1 MTLGKPS
8 WSASAPASARRFPA
22 LAGFFVFAWLS
33 LAGCATPQLTALRGA
48 WPADVP
54 GQAQLSQVPFFAQA
68 DYQCG
73 PAALAMVAQSA
84 GVSVTPEQLVE
95 QVYLPGR
102 QGSLQ
107 PEMLAATRRQGLVAY
122 PLAPELNALLRE
134 LAAGNPVLVF
144 QNLSLPIYPLW
155 HYAVAI
161 GYDRDRSELVLHS
174 GTTERLTMSLATFE
188 RTWARGGRWAM
199 LALPTDRLPAT
210 ATPDAYASA
219 VATLERT
226 HPDAA
231 HAAYATAL
239 KTWPQQRALLLGSG
253 NTAYALGQRNQAA
266 QAYEAAAKADPT
278 FADAWNNLAQVRLE
292 LGQQVQAS
300 EAIAR
305 AVALGGPR
313 AARYRELQ
321 KKINGTGAKP

>member
-1 MTLGKPS
+1 MTHGQPCQ
-8 WSASAPASARRFPA
+8 SAPAPAGALKFPA
-22 LAGFFVFAWLS
+22 LAGFFVCALLVLS
-33 LAGCATPQLTALRGA
+33 GCATPQLTELSAA
-48 WPADVP
+48 WPAEVP
-54 GQAQLSQVPFFAQA
+54 DQAQVNSVPFFPQA

-84 GVSVTPEQLVE
+84 GVPVTPEQLVE

-107 PEMLAATRRQGLVAY
+107 PEMLASARRQGLLAY
-122 PLAPELNALLRE
+122 PLAPKLNALLRE

-144 QNLSLPIYPLW
+144 QNLSLPVYPIW

-161 GYDRDRSELVLHS
+161 GYDRTRSELTLHS

-188 RTWARGGRWAM
+188 RTWARGERWAM
-199 LALPTDRLPAT
+199 LALPTNRLPVT

-219 VATLERT
+219 VATLERIN
-226 HPDAA
+226 PAA
-231 HAAYATAL
+231 AFTAYTTGLQTWPRHRGLLFGRGNAAYA
-239 KTWPQQRALLLGSG
+239 Q
-253 NTAYALGQRNQAA
+253 GQRDTAA
-266 QAYEAAAKADPT
+266 QAYEAAALADPA
-278 FADAWNNLAQVRLE
+278 FADAWNNLAQVQLE
-292 LGQQVQAS
+292 LGQRKQAL

-313 AARYRELQ
+313 EARYRELQ
-321 KKINGTGAKP
+321 QKINENGLKP

>member
-1 MTLGKPS
+1 MTHGQPCQ
-8 WSASAPASARRFPA
+8 SAPAQAGAPRFPA
-22 LAGFFVFAWLS
+22 LAGFFVCALLWLS
-33 LAGCATPQLTALRGA
+33 GCATPQLTALSAA

-54 GQAQLSQVPFFAQA
+54 DQAQVSGVPFFPQA

-84 GVSVTPEQLVE
+84 GVPVTPELLVD

-107 PEMLAATRRQGLVAY
+107 PEMLASARRQGLVAY
-122 PLAPELNALLRE
+122 PLAPELNAVLRE

-144 QNLSLPIYPLW
+144 QNLSLPIYPIW

-161 GYDRDRSELVLHS
+161 GYDRSRSEVVLHS

-188 RTWARGGRWAM
+188 RTWARGERWAM
-199 LALPTDRLPAT
+199 LALPTSRLPAS

-226 HPDAA
+226 NPGAA
-231 HAAYATAL
+231 LTAYTTGLQTWPQHRGLLFGRGNAAYA
-239 KTWPQQRALLLGSG
+239 QGQRA
-253 NTAYALGQRNQAA
+253 AAA
-266 QAYEAAAKADPT
+266 QAYEAAAQADPD
-278 FADAWNNLAQVRLE
+278 FADAWNNLAQVQLE
-292 LGQQVQAS
+292 LGQRPQAAK
-300 EAIAR
+300 AIAR

-313 AARYRELQ
+313 EARYRDLQ
-321 KKINGTGAKP
+321 RKINEKGAKP

>member
-1 MTLGKPS
+1 MTHGQPCQ
-8 WSASAPASARRFPA
+8 SAPAQAGVPRFPA
-22 LAGFFVFAWLS
+22 LAGFFVCALLWLS
-33 LAGCATPQLTALRGA
+33 GCATPQLTALSAA

-54 GQAQLSQVPFFAQA
+54 DQAQVSGVPFFPQA

-84 GVSVTPEQLVE
+84 GVPVTPEQLLD

-107 PEMLAATRRQGLVAY
+107 PEMLASARRQGLVAY
-122 PLAPELNALLRE
+122 PLAPELNAVLRE

-144 QNLSLPIYPLW
+144 QNLSLPIYPIW

-161 GYDRDRSELVLHS
+161 GYDRSRSEVVLHS

-188 RTWARGGRWAM
+188 RTWARGERWAM
-199 LALPTDRLPAT
+199 LALPTSRLPAS

-226 HPDAA
+226 NPGAA
-231 HAAYATAL
+231 LTAYTTGLQTWPQHRGLLFGRGNAAYA
-239 KTWPQQRALLLGSG
+239 QGQRA
-253 NTAYALGQRNQAA
+253 AAA
-266 QAYEAAAKADPT
+266 QAYEAAAQADPD
-278 FADAWNNLAQVRLE
+278 FADAWNNLAQVQLE
-292 LGQQVQAS
+292 LGQRPQAAK
-300 EAIAR
+300 AIAR

-313 AARYRELQ
+313 EARYRDLQ
-321 KKINGTGAKP
+321 RKINEKGAKP

>member
-1 MTLGKPS
+1 MTHGQPCQ
-8 WSASAPASARRFPA
+8 SAPAQAGAPRFPA
-22 LAGFFVFAWLS
+22 LAGFFVCALLWLS
-33 LAGCATPQLTALRGA
+33 GCATPQLTALSAA

-54 GQAQLSQVPFFAQA
+54 DQAQVSGVPFFPQA

-84 GVSVTPEQLVE
+84 GVPVTPEQLVD

-107 PEMLAATRRQGLVAY
+107 PEMLASARRQGLVAY
-122 PLAPELNALLRE
+122 PLAPELNAVLRE

-144 QNLSLPIYPLW
+144 QNLSLPIYPIW

-161 GYDRDRSELVLHS
+161 GYDRSRSEVVLHS

-188 RTWARGGRWAM
+188 RTWARGERWAM
-199 LALPTDRLPAT
+199 LALPTSRLPAS

-226 HPDAA
+226 NPGAA
-231 HAAYATAL
+231 LTAYTTGLQTWPQHRGLLFGRGNAAYA
-239 KTWPQQRALLLGSG
+239 QGQRA
-253 NTAYALGQRNQAA
+253 AAA
-266 QAYEAAAKADPT
+266 QAYEAAAQADPD
-278 FADAWNNLAQVRLE
+278 FADAWNNLAQVQLE
-292 LGQQVQAS
+292 LGQRPQAAK
-300 EAIAR
+300 AIAR

-313 AARYRELQ
+313 EARYRDLQ
-321 KKINGTGAKP
+321 RKINEKGAKP

>member
-1 MTLGKPS
+1 MTHGQPCG
-8 WSASAPASARRFPA
+8 SAPAASGARRFPA
-22 LAGFFVFAWLS
+22 LAGFFVFALLS
-33 LAGCATPQLTALRGA
+33 LAGCATPQLAALRDA

-84 GVSVTPEQLVE
+84 GVLVTPEQLVE

-122 PLAPELNALLRE
+122 LLAPELNALLRE

-174 GTTERLTMSLATFE
+174 GTTERLTLSLATFE

-199 LALPTDRLPAT
+199 LALPTHRLPAT
-210 ATPDAYASA
+210 ASPDAYAGA

-226 HPDAA
+226 HPVAA

-239 KTWPQQRALLLGSG
+239 KTWPQQRALWLGSG
-253 NTAYALGQRNQAA
+253 NTAYALGQRNRAA
-266 QAYEAAAKADPT
+266 EAYEAAAKVDPA

-292 LGQQVQAS
+292 LGQRAQAA

-313 AARYRELQ
+313 EARYRELQ
-321 KKINGTGAKP
+321 QKINETDAKP

>member
-1 MTLGKPS
+1 MTHGQPCQS
-8 WSASAPASARRFPA
+8 VPAPAGARGPA
-22 LAGFFVFAWLS
+22 LAGFFVFALLC
-33 LAGCATPQLTALRGA
+33 LAGCATPQFTALTDA

-54 GQAQLSQVPFFAQA
+54 DQAQVDNVPFFAQA

-73 PAALAMVAQSA
+73 PAALAMVAQQA
-84 GVSVTPEQLVE
+84 GASVTPEQLVA

-107 PEMLAATRRQGLVAY
+107 PEMLAATRRQALVAY

-161 GYDRDRSELVLHS
+161 AYDRGRSELVLHS
-174 GTTERLTMSLATFE
+174 GTTERLVMSFATFE
-188 RTWARGGRWAM
+188 RTWARGGHWAM
-199 LALPTDRLPAT
+199 LALPTHRLPAT
-210 ATPDAYASA
+210 ATPDAYAGA

-226 HPDAA
+226 HPAA
-231 HAAYATAL
+231 AQAAYTTAL
-239 KTWPQQRALLLGSG
+239 QAWPQHRALLLGSG
-253 NTAYALGQRNQAA
+253 NAAYALGQRAEAA
-266 QAYEAAAKADPT
+266 QAYEAAATVDPD

-292 LGQQVQAS
+292 LGLPTQAS

-313 AARYRELQ
+313 EARYRDLQ
-321 KKINGTGAKP
+321 QKINEIGIKP

>member
-1 MTLGKPS
+1 MTHGQPCQ
-8 WSASAPASARRFPA
+8 SAPARAGAHRFPA
-22 LAGFFVFAWLS
+22 LAGFFICALLWLS
-33 LAGCATPQLTALRGA
+33 GCATPQLTALSTA

-54 GQAQLSQVPFFAQA
+54 DQAEVSGVPFFPQA

-84 GVSVTPEQLVE
+84 GVPVTPEQLVD

-107 PEMLAATRRQGLVAY
+107 PEMLASARRQGLVAY
-122 PLAPELNALLRE
+122 PLAPELNAVLRE

-144 QNLSLPIYPLW
+144 QNLSLPIYPIW

-161 GYDRDRSELVLHS
+161 GYDRGRSELVLHS
-174 GTTERLTMSLATFE
+174 GTTERLVMSLATFE
-188 RTWARGGRWAM
+188 RTWARGERWAM
-199 LALPTDRLPAT
+199 LALSTSRLPAT

-226 HPDAA
+226 NPGAA
-231 HAAYATAL
+231 LTAYTTGLQSWPQHRGLLFGRGNAAYA
-239 KTWPQQRALLLGSG
+239 QGQRA
-253 NTAYALGQRNQAA
+253 TAA
-266 QAYEAAAKADPT
+266 QAYEAAAQADPN
-278 FADAWNNLAQVRLE
+278 FADAWNNLAQVQLE
-292 LGQQVQAS
+292 LGQRPQAAK
-300 EAIAR
+300 AIAR

-313 AARYRELQ
+313 EARYRDLQ
-321 KKINGTGAKP
+321 KKINEKGAKP